1 MSKLSEIVMN
11 VQTMVVN
18 GVPDWMIADQ
28 LGISQELVHRAVE
41 LIDEYNYNEDMT
53 AIYGE

>member
-11 VQTMVVN
+11 VQTMIVN

>member
-18 GVPDWMIADQ
+18 GVPNWMIADQ

-53 AIYGE
+53 VIYGE